1 LSPSYYEFYNPPKLL
16 SGTFALENIPGTL
29 KDLRAKRPLLLC
41 DQMLEKIGIL
51 QIVIDAMASGGVVPA
66 GSFTEI
72 PPDSSSLVVNQIAAL
87 YRSLNCDS
95 LIAVGGGS
103 VLDTAKGVR
112 VLISQDSDNI
122 MDLMGYEAM
131 DCGRRVPFLAVPTTA
146 GTGSEATMV
155 AVILNPVQKVKME
168 FISYHLLPD
177 VAILDPR
184 MTLTLPPR
192 TTASTGMD
200 ALCHAVEAYT
210 CLQKNPVSDAF
221 AVVALETIRENL
233 HTAVQNGKD
242 EKARQAMANAAFM
255 AGAAF
260 SNSMVGMIHAI
271 GHALGGVCHVPH
283 GEAMTILMPYCME
296 YNLELLDDLYGKLLL
311 YLAGAEV
318 YANTPRKERGR
329 KTISQIRQMISEFHE
344 SCGLPMRLS
353 ETKAKREDFER
364 VSQTAMKDGAMI
376 VNPKQVSRQDVLD
389 ILEKAF

>member
-1 LSPSYYEFYNPPKLL
+1 MLPNCYEFYNPPKLL
-16 SGTFALENIPGTL
+16 SGNFALENIPTVL
-29 KDLRAKRPLLLC
+29 KDLRAKKPLLLG
-41 DQMLEKIGIL
+41 DRTLEKIGIL
-51 QIVIDAMASGGVVPA
+51 QTVTDAMASGGITPA

-72 PPDSSSLVVNQIAAL
+72 PTDSSSLVVNQIAAL
-87 YRSLNCDS
+87 YRSLSCDS

-112 VLISQDSDNI
+112 ILISQDSGNI
-122 MDLMGYEAM
+122 MDLMGYETI
-131 DCGRRVPFLAVPTTA
+131 DCGKRVPFLAVPTTA

-155 AVILNPVQKVKME
+155 AVILDPVKKIKME
-168 FISYHLLPD
+168 FISPHLLPD

-233 HTAVQNGKD
+233 QTAVRNGRD

-283 GEAMTILMPYCME
+283 AEAMTVLMPYCME
-296 YNLELLDDLYGKLLL
+296 YNLDLLDDLYGKLLL

-318 YANTPRKERGR
+318 YASTPQKERGR
-329 KTISQIRQMISEFHE
+329 RTISWIRQMTSGFHE
-344 SCGLPMRLS
+344 SCGLPMRLG
-353 ETKAKREDFER
+353 ETKAKREDFAN
-364 VSQTAMKDGAMI
+364 VSQAAMKDGAMI
-376 VNPKQVSRQDVLD
+376 VNPKKVGRQDVLN

>member
-1 LSPSYYEFYNPPKLL
+1 MLPNYYEFYSPPKLL
-16 SGTFALENIPGTL
+16 SGNFSLENIPGALRDL
-29 KDLRAKRPLLLC
+29 KAERPLLLC
-41 DQMLEKIGIL
+41 DQMLQKIGTL
-51 QIVIDAMASGGVVPA
+51 QIVVDAMASDGITPV

-72 PPDSSSLVVNQIAAL
+72 PPDSSSLVINQIAAL

-112 VLISQDSDNI
+112 MLISQDSDNI
-122 MDLMGYEAM
+122 MELAGCETI
-131 DCGRRVPFLAVPTTA
+131 DCGKRVPFLAVPTTA

-155 AVILNPVQKVKME
+155 AVILDPVKKIKME

-177 VAILDPR
+177 VAVLDPR

-221 AVVALETIRENL
+221 AVVALELIRENL
-233 HTAVQNGKD
+233 HTAVGNGKD
-242 EKARQAMANAAFM
+242 KKARQAMANAAFM

-296 YNLELLDDLYGKLLL
+296 YNLEILDDLYGKLLL
-311 YLAGAEV
+311 YIAGADV
-318 YANTPRKERGR
+318 YAGTPQKERGR
-329 KTISQIRQMISEFHE
+329 RTVTWIRQMISEFHE

-376 VNPKQVSRQDVLD
+376 VNPKQVNRQDVLD

>member
-1 LSPSYYEFYNPPKLL
+1 MSPNYYEFNNPPKLL
-16 SGTFALENIPGTL
+16 SGTYALENIPGTL
-29 KDLRAKRPLLLC
+29 KDLKAERPLLLC
-41 DQMLEKIGIL
+41 DRMLEKIGIL
-51 QIVIDAMASGGVVPA
+51 QIVIDAMASGGAAPA

-72 PPDSSSLVVNQIAAL
+72 PPDSSSQVVNQIAAL

-103 VLDTAKGVR
+103 VLDTAKGVKI
-112 VLISQDSDNI
+112 LISQDSDDI
-122 MDLMGYEAM
+122 KKLMGYEAI

-155 AVILNPVQKVKME
+155 AVILDPVNKIKME
-168 FISYHLLPD
+168 FISSHLLPD
-177 VAILDPR
+177 VAVLDPR

-200 ALCHAVEAYT
+200 ALCHAMEAYT

-221 AVVALETIRENL
+221 AVVALEIIRENL
-233 HTAVQNGKD
+233 HTAVHNGKD
-242 EKARQAMANAAFM
+242 VKARQAMANAAFM

-296 YNLELLDDLYGKLLL
+296 FNLELSDDLYGKLLL
-311 YLAGAEV
+311 YIAGVEV
-318 YANTPRKERGR
+318 YTKTPPKERGR
-329 KTISQIRQMISEFHE
+329 KTISWIRQMTSEFHE
-344 SCGLPMRLS
+344 SCGLPMRLR
-353 ETKAKREDFER
+353 ETKATKEDFER
-364 VSQTAMKDGAMI
+364 VSQTAMNDGAMI
-376 VNPKQVSRQDVLD
+376 VNPKQVSRQDVLN
-389 ILEKAF
+389 ILGKAY